1 MTDIDLSV
9 VSGVGI
15 QLWARSIAADGTLQ
29 QMTGMA
35 VATAIGS
42 IFGFL
47 ALAWVFRTALCKRS
61 LRHFTDA
68 LGKIA
73 SANAVAMIA
82 WDGSGCVL
90 LWSDGAE
97 KLLGIERTRA
107 LGLPLPGGLADL
119 RQMQVDDAS
128 QQPVLLRRPES
139 GDLSASLL
147 RIDVCGASRLHVA
160 TIRDLSVFRSEADW
174 EDASRLQRDALIREV
189 HHRIKN
195 SLQGVAGLLRQHLA
209 DKPLLRPLL
218 EAASAQVCAIA
229 AVHGLQGEAS
239 GGLVNLRTLVARVA
253 ASVSGIMHSP
263 IVLSERCASL
273 AAYNVKE
280 EESVSVALVLN
291 ELVMN
296 AAKHR
301 VRGSGAIKI
310 DTVEVENG
318 VELRIRNP
326 GFLPANF
333 DTAVLSRAG
342 NGLALACSLL
352 PRRGARIA
360 LSEDGDDV
368 LTTMTLREPDVLNM
382 QPRQP
387 GKMA

>member
-1 MTDIDLSV
+1 
-9 VSGVGI
+9 
-15 QLWARSIAADGTLQ
+15 
-29 QMTGMA
+29 MTGVVA
-35 VATAIGS
+35 ATAVGMVL
-42 IFGFL
+42 GFL
-47 ALAWVFRTALCKRS
+47 AAAWMFKAVVCKRS
-61 LRHFTDA
+61 MRQFTDA
-68 LGKIA
+68 LENIA
-73 SANAVAMIA
+73 IANGVALVA
-82 WDGSGCVL
+82 WDVDGRVL

-97 KLLGIERTRA
+97 KLLEVERARV
-107 LGLPLPGGLADL
+107 LGLPLPEGLVDL
-119 RQMQVDDAS
+119 RRTPADEGLQR
-128 QQPVLLRRPES
+128 PVLLRRPQS
-139 GDLSASLL
+139 GDLSASVS
-147 RIDVCGASRLHVA
+147 RIDVCGRRSLHVA
-160 TIRDLSVFRSEADW
+160 TIRDLSVVRTEADW

-218 EAASAQVCAIA
+218 EAASAQVYAIA

-239 GGLVNLRTLVARVA
+239 GGLINLRTLVARVA

-273 AAYNVKE
+273 AAYSVKE

-301 VRGSGAIKI
+301 VRGSSAIKI
-310 DTVEVENG
+310 DTVELESG

-326 GFLPANF
+326 GFLPSNF
-333 DTAVLSRAG
+333 DAAMLSRAG

-360 LSEDGDDV
+360 LEEDGDDV
-368 LTTMTLREPDVLNM
+368 LTTMSLQVPDVLNL
-382 QPRQP
+382 QPRQHE
-387 GKMA
+387 KLA

>member
-1 MTDIDLSV
+1 MMWMV
-9 VSGVGI
+9 
-15 QLWARSIAADGTLQ
+15 AA
-29 QMTGMA
+29 A
-35 VATAIGS
+35 AIGS
-42 IFGFL
+42 ILGSL
-47 ALAWVFRTALCKRS
+47 ALWQVARNALCERS
-61 LRHFTDA
+61 LRQFSKA
-68 LGKIA
+68 LERIA
-73 SANAVAMIA
+73 SANAVALVA
-82 WDGSGCVL
+82 WDASGRVL
-90 LWSDGAE
+90 VWSDAAE
-97 KLLGIERTRA
+97 KLLGIERVRA
-107 LGLPLPGGLADL
+107 LDLPLPGGLADL
-119 RQMQVDDAS
+119 WQTQADDAS
-128 QQPVLLRRPES
+128 QKPVLLHRPES
-139 GDLSASLL
+139 GDLSASVSH
-147 RIDVCGASRLHVA
+147 IDVGRRRSLHVA

-218 EAASAQVCAIA
+218 EAASAQVYAIA

-239 GGLVNLRTLVARVA
+239 GGLINLRTLVARVA

-273 AAYNVKE
+273 AAYSVKE

-301 VRGSGAIKI
+301 VRGSSAIKI
-310 DTVEVENG
+310 DTVELESG

-326 GFLPANF
+326 GFLPSNF
-333 DTAVLSRAG
+333 DAGSLSRAG

-360 LSEDGDDV
+360 LSEDGDEV
-368 LTTMTLREPDVLNM
+368 LTTMTLQVPEVLNM

-387 GKMA
+387 ETTA

>member
-1 MTDIDLSV
+1 
-9 VSGVGI
+9 
-15 QLWARSIAADGTLQ
+15 
-29 QMTGMA
+29 MTGMSA
-35 VATAIGS
+35 ATAIGLV
-42 IFGFL
+42 FGFL
-47 ALAWVFRTALCKRS
+47 VLAWVSRAVLCKRS
-61 LRHFTDA
+61 VRRFAEA
-68 LGKIA
+68 LDKIA
-73 SANAVAMIA
+73 SANAVALIG
-82 WDGSGCVL
+82 WDASGHVL
-90 LWSDGAE
+90 LWNEGAE
-97 KLLGIERTRA
+97 KLLGIARAQA
-107 LGLPLPGGLADL
+107 LGLPLQEGIAHL
-119 RQMQVDDAS
+119 RETQLDEEL
-128 QQPVLLRRPES
+128 QQPVLLRRPEG
-139 GDLSASLL
+139 GDLSASVM

-218 EAASAQVCAIA
+218 EAASAQVYAIA

-263 IVLSERCASL
+263 IVLTERCASL
-273 AAYNVKE
+273 AAYSVKE

-301 VRGSGAIKI
+301 VRGSSAIKI
-310 DTVEVENG
+310 DTVELENG

-326 GFLPANF
+326 GFLPPNF
-333 DTAVLSRAG
+333 DAASLSRAG

-360 LSEDGDDV
+360 LSEDGDNV
-368 LTTMTLREPDVLNM
+368 LTTMALQVPDVLNKHQG
-382 QPRQP
+382 QPE
-387 GKMA
+387 KMA